1 MKKIFFSTLFA
12 LFFWVGSAQ
21 NQPQKWTLEACV
33 QYALEHNITIKQS
46 ELDAQLAEIDHK
58 SAVGNFLPSFNASA
72 RHSWN
77 IGLNQNI
84 TTGILENQT
93 IQFTSVGFN
102 TGIDLY
108 KGLQNQNRLRR
119 STIAELAAQY
129 QLSKIKDDVALNIA
143 NAYLQILFNKENL
156 KVQNQLLAL
165 DEQQLKR
172 SEALVAAGS
181 IPKGDLLD
189 SQATVAADEQK
200 VIVAE
205 NALLISKLSLAQ
217 LLQLEKIDDFDIAD
231 ADYPAVESAV
241 MLQKPEDV
249 YQKAKSFRIELKIA
263 ETNTRLA
270 EKDVQIA
277 RGAYQPTL
285 QGFYSFSTRASDA
298 NRITGAEI
306 NTTNPMIENGSFVTV
321 GGVTYPVMQPNVQYT
336 FGRAEPIFDQF
347 SLNKGHN
354 FGIQMDIPIFNGF
367 AARNA
372 VAKSKVMLEKSKI
385 TQKQSEQDLQK
396 TVYTVYTDAQGAY
409 KSYQSAHQALQARE
423 RAFEYARERYAVG
436 LMNSFDFNQ
445 AQTLYANAQSEE
457 LRTKYDFIFR
467 TKIVEL
473 YFGIPIFK

>member
-1 MKKIFFSTLFA
+1 MKKILFSTLLA
-12 LFFWVGSAQ
+12 LSAYSGSAQ

-33 QYALEHNITIKQS
+33 QYALEHNITVKQS
-46 ELDAQLAEIDHK
+46 ELDNQLAEIDHK
-58 SAVGNFLPSFNASA
+58 SAVGNFLPSINASA

-102 TGIDLY
+102 TGIDIY

-119 STIAELAAQY
+119 STLAEMATQY
-129 QLSKIKDDVALNIA
+129 QLSKIKDDVSLNVA

-172 SEALVAAGS
+172 AEEMVAAGS

-189 SQATVAADEQK
+189 NQATVAADQQK

-217 LLQLEKIDDFDIAD
+217 LLQLEKFDDFDIAD
-231 ADYPAVESAV
+231 TDYPAAESTV

-249 YQKAKSFRIELKIA
+249 YQKAKTFRIELKIA

-298 NRITGAEI
+298 QRITGAQL
-306 NTTNPMIENGSFVTV
+306 NTTNPTIENGSFVTV
-321 GGVTYPVMQPNVQYT
+321 GGVTYPVMQPNVQYQ

-372 VAKSKVMLEKSKI
+372 VAKSKVMLEKSKNK
-385 TQKQSEQDLQK
+385 QKQSELDLQK
-396 TVYTVYTDAQGAY
+396 TVYTVYTDAAGAY
-409 KSYQSAHQALQARE
+409 KSFQSAHQALQARQK
-423 RAFEYARERYAVG
+423 AFDYARERYAVG

-445 AQTLYANAQSEE
+445 AQTLFANAQSEE

>member
-1 MKKIFFSTLFA
+1 MKKTLFIAFFA
-12 LFFWVGSAQ
+12 LILGPVTAQ
-21 NQPQKWTLEACV
+21 TTEKKWTLQECV

-46 ELDAQLAEIDHK
+46 ELDQQLAEIDHK

-102 TGIDLY
+102 TGIDIY

-119 STIAELAAQY
+119 STLAELAAQY
-129 QLSKIKDDVALNIA
+129 QLSKIKDDISLNVA
-143 NAYLQILFNKENL
+143 NAYLQILFNKESL

-172 SEALVAAGS
+172 SEELVAAGS

-189 SQATVAADEQK
+189 NQATVASDQQK

-205 NALLISKLSLAQ
+205 NALLISRLSLAQ

-231 ADYPAVESAV
+231 TDYPANQSSV

-249 YQKAKSFRIELKIA
+249 YQKAKTFRIELKIA
-263 ETNTRLA
+263 ETNTKLA

-298 NRITGAEI
+298 NRITGAQL
-306 NTTNPMIENGSFVTV
+306 NTTNPTIESGSFVTV
-321 GGVTYPVMQPNVQYT
+321 GGVTYPVMQPNVQYL
-336 FGRAEPIFDQF
+336 FGKAEPMFDQF

-372 VAKSKVMLEKSKI
+372 VAKSKVMLEKSKN
-385 TQKQSEQDLQK
+385 TQKQSELDLQK
-396 TVYTVYTDAQGAY
+396 TVYTVYTDAQGAF
-409 KSYQSAHQALQARE
+409 KSYQSADRALQSRQK
-423 RAFEYARERYAVG
+423 AFDYARERYAVG

-445 AQTLYANAQSEE
+445 AQALYANAQSEA